1 MAQKRKLSDLVREET
16 QRPESTEPTEPTE
29 SKELIADL
37 QTSEVV
43 ELQSTKVTDLQTPE
57 VPKLQTPE
65 VTDSETARTT
75 HGGEVASQGTGGDA
89 GSPHRVPPPVSSE
102 VPKYL
107 TLVRKEV
114 RLREDQ
120 LEQLTNLTRSLN
132 RQRRGSGERIT
143 ENTIIR
149 VAVDLLL
156 SQSSKLKGSNEDELS
171 ASLGLD

>member
-1 MAQKRKLSDLVREET
+1 MVMAQKRKLSDLVREET
-16 QRPESTEPTEPTE
+16 QRPEPTEP
-29 SKELIADL
+29 KELVTDL
-37 QTSEVV
+37 QTPEVV
-43 ELQSTKVTDLQTPE
+43 ELQSTKVTDLQTSG

-65 VTDSETARTT
+65 ITGSETTRTT
-75 HGGEVASQGTGGDA
+75 HGGEFDASKGGA
-89 GSPHRVPPPVSSE
+89 SLTPPVSSE